1 VTYTSTDWLLD
12 INFGRKFETEV
23 VRATAAPTSA
33 SRLATSTGNNIEHFP
48 VKEDNEDD
56 GKHWSFK
63 FPNSASQNYFDKQ
76 IRKFKSYIIS

>member
-1 VTYTSTDWLLD
+1 VTYTSTDWLFD

-56 GKHWSFK
+56 GNIGLS
-63 FPNSASQNYFDKQ
+63 NSP
-76 IRKFKSYIIS
+76 IVRRKII